1 NVDVQGA
8 SELVKGGV
16 KYVDVRTAEE
26 YAAGHPA
33 GAANVPVFV
42 KQGGGMAPNPDFLKQ
57 FEAACPDKAAQVCV
71 GCQSG
76 KRSEAAARMLADA
89 GFSGVV
95 NMEGGFSGELRM

>member
-1 NVDVQGA
+1 MLEATLSCACPA
-8 SELVKGGV
+8 SPL
-16 KYVDVRTAEE
+16 
-26 YAAGHPA
+26 PW
-33 GAANVPVFV
+33 VP
-42 KQGGGMAPNPDFLKQ
+42 Q

-95 NMEGGFSGELRM
+95 NIEGGFSGELRM